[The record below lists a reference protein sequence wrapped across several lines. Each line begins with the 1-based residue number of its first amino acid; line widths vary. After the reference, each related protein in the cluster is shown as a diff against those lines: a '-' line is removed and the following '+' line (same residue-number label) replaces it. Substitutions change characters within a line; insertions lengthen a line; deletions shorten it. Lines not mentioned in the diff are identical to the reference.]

1 MARTVPSAVA
11 VFAADLAA
19 LAGVMLLA
27 VDAGAVFGRGS
38 WTLVVAD
45 AAFVLSGLVGRFLAS
60 LRWREGPV
68 AALVLVV
75 AGAAPGVILADRWW
89 IAVAAGLT
97 AVTVAP
103 HLLVARRA
111 RIWLVAGALL
121 GLGVLRV
128 GPLAGAAA
136 VGGLLCAGLLS
147 MRLARTLSTA
157 QLRQAREYRR
167 ELDDQRAEV
176 ADLSVQVAR
185 ADGRQPRKRQSL
197 VRVAFTRRLGII
209 SAVASAIARELR
221 QVEAGDAAALREAA
235 RRCAERAEEI
245 ARLAAGGSAREVET
259 ALGLLLP
266 RLREQLGERLRPEHH
281 IAWKVPDDLPPVTGS
296 ASEWTQIL
304 VALAENAVE
313 TMAGGGALTIEAA
326 PAESPGLARVT
337 VRDTG
342 SGIPED
348 LLPHVLESFRS
359 GGRGTKADGLG
370 LALVASMVE
379 ALEGTIRLESRPGQ
393 GTIVEITVPFY
404 VPEAPLLPA
413 DRPQFEGTVL
423 LADDDR
429 AYRQAMRRLLESLGF
444 AVSEADSGT
453 MALAEFTASPERYR
467 LVILDVV
474 MPGTPIEELVVRAR
488 ELRSDV
494 PVILISGYGVGPLIG
509 SVLALGGVRFLAKPV
524 ERDALVATLRDLTT
538 DHST

>member
-1 MARTVPSAVA
+1 MQRTVPSAVA

-19 LAGVMLLA
+19 LGGGLFLV
-27 VDAGAVFGRGS
+27 VDAGSALGGGP

-45 AAFVLSGLVGRFLAS
+45 AAFVLSGLAGRVLAS

-111 RIWLVAGALL
+111 RIWVVAGALL

-136 VGGLLCAGLLS
+136 VGGLLGTGLLS
-147 MRLARTLSTA
+147 MRLARALSTA
-157 QLRQAREYRR
+157 QLRQARAHQR

-176 ADLSVQVAR
+176 ADLSAQVAR
-185 ADGRQPRKRQSL
+185 TDGRRPPARQSL
-197 VRVAFTRRLGII
+197 VRVAFTRRLGVI
-209 SAVASAIARELR
+209 SATASAIARELR
-221 QVEAGDAAALREAA
+221 QADARDTAALREAA
-235 RRCAERAEEI
+235 KHCAEHAEDI
-245 ARLAAGGSAREVET
+245 ARLAAGGSAREAET
-259 ALGLLLP
+259 TLGLLLP

-281 IAWKVPDDLPPVTGS
+281 FVWKAPDDLPPVTG
-296 ASEWTQIL
+296 AAAEWMQIL
-304 VALAENAVE
+304 TALAENAVE
-313 TMAGGGALTIEAA
+313 AMAGGGALTIEAA
-326 PAESPGLARVT
+326 AAESPGLARVT

-348 LLPHVLESFRS
+348 LLPHVFEPFRS
-359 GGRGTKADGLG
+359 SGRGTKADGLG

-379 ALEGTIRLESRPGQ
+379 ALEGTIRIVSKPGE
-393 GTIVEITVPFY
+393 GTLVELTVPFY
-404 VPEAPLLPA
+404 APAEPPAPA
-413 DRPQFEGTVL
+413 DRPRFEGTVL

-429 AYRQAMRRLLESLGF
+429 ANRQAMRRLLESFGF

-453 MALAEFTASPERYR
+453 VALAQFADDPGRYR
-467 LVILDVV
+467 LLILDVV
-474 MPGTPIEELVVRAR
+474 MPGTPIEDLVVRAR
-488 ELRSDV
+488 ELRADI
-494 PVILISGYGVGPLIG
+494 PVILISGYGVGMMSSL
-509 SVLALGGVRFLAKPV
+509 LALGGLRFLPKPV
-524 ERDALVATLRDLTT
+524 AWDALVATLRDLTA
-538 DHST
+538 DHAG